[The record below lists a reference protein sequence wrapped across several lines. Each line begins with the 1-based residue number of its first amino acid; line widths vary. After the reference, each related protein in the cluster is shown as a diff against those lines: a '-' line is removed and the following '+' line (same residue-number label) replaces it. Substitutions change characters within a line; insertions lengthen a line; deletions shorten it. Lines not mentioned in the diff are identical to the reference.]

1 MSMMGANV
9 YILGGAQTDFSRNW
23 MKEGKGVIAL
33 LREVIDDGLEDIGL
47 TYDDIVRL
55 NEQARVAC
63 FVGNF
68 IGEYFVDQGHLGALL
83 TEVHPAFMG
92 FRLLGMKR
100 HVRQVRQPLMRH
112 HKIRAQDYDLALVI
126 GWELMKTV
134 DAKSCGDFLGR
145 AAFYADEAQG
155 IDFPFPSCLGD

>member
-1 MSMMGANV
+1 M
-9 YILGGAQTDFSRNW
+9 IGGKRLYTRRSADRLFSELDERRQ
-23 MKEGKGVIAL
+23 GVIAL

-83 TEVHPAFMG
+83 TEVHPAFYG
-92 FRLLGMKR
+92 VPSSRYEAAW
-100 HVRQVRQPLMRH
+100 RQVRQPLMPPSQKSGR
-112 HKIRAQDYDLALVI
+112 
-126 GWELMKTV
+126 KTT
-134 DAKSCGDFLGR
+134 
-145 AAFYADEAQG
+145 
-155 IDFPFPSCLGD
+155 I